1 MMNCTAKKQD
11 VSNVIKKNDT
21 ESVIMRK
28 KARKKYRS
36 SSVNDTDDSEN

>member
-1 MMNCTAKKQD
+1 MNCTAKKQN

-21 ESVIMRK
+21 ESVTMRK
-28 KARKKYRS
+28 KTKKEYRS